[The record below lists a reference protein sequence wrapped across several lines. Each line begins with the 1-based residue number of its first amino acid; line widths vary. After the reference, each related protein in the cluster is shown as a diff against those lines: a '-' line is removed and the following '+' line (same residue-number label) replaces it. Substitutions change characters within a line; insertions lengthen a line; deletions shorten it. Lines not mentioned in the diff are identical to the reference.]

1 MEIFAIFTFI
11 ILIVT
16 LVSIINERFIKI
28 PGEIAI
34 LIFSVILFLI
44 LKLLD
49 YFIDFEWFNNII
61 LNLKEFNIESYLL
74 DGVLCF
80 MLFAGASKVRFK
92 KFTKNIKSITI
103 LSFISTAISAFVYGL
118 LFYLILLLFK
128 INISIWICILLGC
141 IIAPSDPIAATGI
154 LSKLGMSKNLTT
166 VIESESLFNDGIG
179 VVLFAFVKSIIT
191 NIGTNI
197 LVVMVQEIFGAI
209 IVSFVVCLLLLL
221 LMKLS
226 HNPRNHILLS
236 ILAVA
241 FSYFICVKFG
251 FSGCISSVICGMIFA
266 YYRSKN
272 ENYFK
277 ITDEKD
283 IYETFWDIIDYYLNG
298 ILFVLIGLVVLKIE
312 FTWILLLIGVISVI
326 CSLCARFSGVGIPL
340 LIPKG
345 QSIPGGY
352 NWKEYL
358 TLMTWGNLK
367 GGLSLALVLSSKN
380 ILASNEYILLLAATY
395 FTILFTV
402 IVQGLTNKRV
412 YLHIENIKAKRI
424 QREGEGKC
432 VL

>member
-118 LFYLILLLFK
+118 LFYLILLIFK

-197 LVVMVQEIFGAI
+197 LVVMVQEIFGDI
-209 IVSFVVCLLLLL
+209 IV
-221 LMKLS
+221 
-226 HNPRNHILLS
+226 
-236 ILAVA
+236 
-241 FSYFICVKFG
+241 
-251 FSGCISSVICGMIFA
+251 
-266 YYRSKN
+266 
-272 ENYFK
+272 
-277 ITDEKD
+277 
-283 IYETFWDIIDYYLNG
+283 
-298 ILFVLIGLVVLKIE
+298 
-312 FTWILLLIGVISVI
+312 
-326 CSLCARFSGVGIPL
+326 
-340 LIPKG
+340 
-345 QSIPGGY
+345 
-352 NWKEYL
+352 
-358 TLMTWGNLK
+358 
-367 GGLSLALVLSSKN
+367 
-380 ILASNEYILLLAATY
+380 
-395 FTILFTV
+395 
-402 IVQGLTNKRV
+402 
-412 YLHIENIKAKRI
+412 
-424 QREGEGKC
+424 
-432 VL
+432 